1 MYMVKTDVNEPV
13 GITEQSKSVDR
24 KARVALSDEQM
35 EWINSEHVLGWGEH
49 GNWYDHY
56 GWYYPAAGG
65 RLTWGLPYDP
75 WARNR
80 LW

>member
-1 MYMVKTDVNEPV
+1 MYMVKTDIHEKV

-24 KARVALSDEQM
+24 KARVALSDDQM
-35 EWINSEHVLGWGEH
+35 EGITAERVLAWGEH

-56 GWYYPAAGG
+56 GWYHPAVGG
-65 RLTWGLPYDP
+65 RLAWGLHYDP

-80 LW
+80 L